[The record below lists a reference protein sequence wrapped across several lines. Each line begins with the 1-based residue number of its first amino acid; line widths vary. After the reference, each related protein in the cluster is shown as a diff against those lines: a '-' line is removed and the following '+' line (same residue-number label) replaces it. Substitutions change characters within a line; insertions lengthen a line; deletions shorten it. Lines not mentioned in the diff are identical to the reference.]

1 MYVSCI
7 LINEYYMKLAAI
19 DIGSN
24 AIRLLIKRIV
34 IKNGVVKFQ
43 KILLLKVPLR
53 LGEDVFKQG
62 RILDDKRDKLLK
74 VVQSF
79 KLLMEV
85 NEVVDYR
92 ACATSAMRE
101 AKNGI
106 AVRDFINS
114 MSEVFI
120 DLISGEEEASLIF
133 SNWKTL
139 GLSDEK
145 SYLYVDVGGGST
157 EITLLRNGQRTESRS
172 FKIGAVRLLESTVKE
187 NVWNE
192 LEDFIKSIVNVN
204 DNVVSVGS
212 GGSITKIFKESNHQ
226 LHDFISYNEIK
237 ELVKSMSSYEFEE
250 RIETFNLKPNRAD
263 VIILAGEIYLF
274 VMKSAGSTNMIVPK
288 MGVGDG
294 IINRLTLKHI

>member
-1 MYVSCI
+1 
-7 LINEYYMKLAAI
+7 MKLAAI

>member
-1 MYVSCI
+1 
-7 LINEYYMKLAAI
+7 MKLAAI

-34 IKNGVVKFQ
+34 IKNGVVKYQ

-53 LGEDVFKQG
+53 LGEDVFKEG

-74 VVQSF
+74 VIQSF

-85 NEVVDYR
+85 NNVFDYR

-106 AVRDFINS
+106 EVRDFINS
-114 MSEVFI
+114 KSEVFI

-133 SNWKTL
+133 SNWKTS
-139 GLSDEK
+139 GLSMKK

-157 EITLLRNGQRTESRS
+157 EITLLINGQRIESRS
-172 FKIGAVRLLESTVKE
+172 FKIGAVRLLESTVKDT
-187 NVWNE
+187 VWNE
-192 LEDFIKSIVNVN
+192 LKDFVKSIVNVS

-226 LHDFISYNEIK
+226 SHDLISYNEI
-237 ELVKSMSSYEFEE
+237 EEFVKLMASFKFEE
-250 RIETFNLKPNRAD
+250 RMAKFNLKPNRAD

-294 IINRLTLKHI
+294 IINRLTLKHMKA

>member
-1 MYVSCI
+1 
-7 LINEYYMKLAAI
+7 MKLAAI

-24 AIRLLIKRIV
+24 AIRLLIKRV
-34 IKNGVVKFQ
+34 IIKDGSVKHQ
-43 KILLLKVPLR
+43 NILLLKVPLR
-53 LGEDVFKQG
+53 LGEDVFKEG
-62 RILDDKRDKLLK
+62 RISSDKSEKLLK
-74 VVQSF
+74 VIKSF

-106 AVRDFINS
+106 EVRDLINFKT
-114 MSEVFI
+114 EVFI

-133 SNWKTL
+133 SNWKTS
-139 GLSDEK
+139 GLSVK
-145 SYLYVDVGGGST
+145 KAYLYVDVGGGST
-157 EITLLRNGQRTESRS
+157 EITLLKNGQRVESRS
-172 FKIGAVRLLESTVKE
+172 FKVGAVRLLESTVKE

-192 LEDFIKSIVNVN
+192 LKEFIKSIVNEK
-204 DNVVSVGS
+204 DNIVSVGS
-212 GGSITKIFKESNHQ
+212 GGSITKIFKESNHNPN
-226 LHDFISYNEIK
+226 DFISYNEI
-237 ELVKSMSSYEFEE
+237 EEFVKSMASFEFEE
-250 RIETFNLKPNRAD
+250 RIEKFNLKPNRAD

-294 IINRLTLKHI
+294 IVNSLTLKHM

>member
-1 MYVSCI
+1 
-7 LINEYYMKLAAI
+7 MKLAAI

-34 IKNGVVKFQ
+34 IKNGVVKYQ
-43 KILLLKVPLR
+43 KLLLLKVPLR
-53 LGEDVFKQG
+53 LGEDVFTEG
-62 RILDDKRDKLLK
+62 RILDDKSEKLLK
-74 VVQSF
+74 VIQSF

-106 AVRDFINS
+106 EVRDFINS
-114 MSEVFI
+114 KSEVFI

-139 GLSDEK
+139 GLSVK
-145 SYLYVDVGGGST
+145 KTYLYVDVGGGST
-157 EITLLRNGQRTESRS
+157 EITLLKNGQRIKSRS
-172 FKIGAVRLLESTVKE
+172 FKVGAVRLLESTVKDK
-187 NVWNE
+187 VWNE
-192 LEDFIKSIVNVN
+192 LKDFINSIVNVN

-226 LHDFISYNEIK
+226 PHDFISYNEI
-237 ELVKSMSSYEFEE
+237 EEFVKSMASFELEE
-250 RIETFNLKPNRAD
+250 RIEKFNLKPNRAD
-263 VIILAGEIYLF
+263 VIVLAGEIYLF
-274 VMKSAGSTNMIVPK
+274 VMKSAGSVNMVVPE

-294 IINRLTLKHI
+294 IVNSLTLKHM

>member
-1 MYVSCI
+1 M
-7 LINEYYMKLAAI
+7 NNMKLAAI

-34 IKNGVVKFQ
+34 IKNGVIKYQKF
-43 KILLLKVPLR
+43 LLLKVPLR
-53 LGEDVFKQG
+53 LGEDVFKEG
-62 RILDDKRDKLLK
+62 RILADKSEKLLK
-74 VVQSF
+74 IIKSF

-85 NEVVDYR
+85 NEVADYR

-106 AVRDFINS
+106 EVRDFINS
-114 MSEVFI
+114 QSEVFI

-133 SNWKTL
+133 SNWKTS
-139 GLSDEK
+139 GLSVKK

-157 EITLLRNGQRTESRS
+157 EITLLKNGQRITSRS
-172 FKIGAVRLLESTVKE
+172 FKVGAVRLLESTVKDK
-187 NVWNE
+187 VWND
-192 LEDFIKSIVNVN
+192 LKDFIESIVNVN

-226 LHDFISYNEIK
+226 PHDFISYNEIEEFVQSMASF
-237 ELVKSMSSYEFEE
+237 ELEE
-250 RIETFNLKPNRAD
+250 RIEKFNLKANRAD

-294 IINRLTLKHI
+294 IINRLALKQISALL

>member
-1 MYVSCI
+1 
-7 LINEYYMKLAAI
+7 MKLAAI

-34 IKNGVVKFQ
+34 IKNGVVKYQ
-43 KILLLKVPLR
+43 KFLLLKVPLR
-53 LGEDVFKQG
+53 LGEDVFKEG
-62 RILDDKRDKLLK
+62 RILNDKSEKLLK
-74 VVQSF
+74 VIQSF

-85 NEVVDYR
+85 NEVDDYR

-106 AVRDFINS
+106 EVRDFINS
-114 MSEVFI
+114 KSEVFI

-139 GLSDEK
+139 GLSVKK

-157 EITLLRNGQRTESRS
+157 EITLLKNGQRIKSRS
-172 FKIGAVRLLESTVKE
+172 FKVGAVRLLESTVKDK
-187 NVWNE
+187 VWNE
-192 LEDFIKSIVNVN
+192 LKDFVKSIVNVN
-204 DNVVSVGS
+204 GNVVSVGS
-212 GGSITKIFKESNHQ
+212 GGSITKIFKESNHKP
-226 LHDFISYNEIK
+226 HDFISYNEI
-237 ELVKSMSSYEFEE
+237 EEFVKLMASFEFEE
-250 RIETFNLKPNRAD
+250 RIEKFNLKPNRAD

-294 IINRLTLKHI
+294 IINRLALKHI

>member
-1 MYVSCI
+1 
-7 LINEYYMKLAAI
+7 MKLAAI

-101 AKNGI
+101 ATNGI

-250 RIETFNLKPNRAD
+250 RIEKFNLKPNRAD

>member
-1 MYVSCI
+1 
-7 LINEYYMKLAAI
+7 MKLAAI

-34 IKNGVVKFQ
+34 IKNGVIKYQKF
-43 KILLLKVPLR
+43 LLLKVPLR
-53 LGEDVFKQG
+53 LGEDVFKEG
-62 RILDDKRDKLLK
+62 RILDDKCEKLLK
-74 VVQSF
+74 VIKSF

-85 NEVVDYR
+85 NEVDGYR

-106 AVRDFINS
+106 EVRDFINS
-114 MSEVFI
+114 QLEIFI

-133 SNWKTL
+133 SNWKTS
-139 GLSDEK
+139 GLSVKK

-157 EITLLRNGQRTESRS
+157 EITLLKNGQRITSRS
-172 FKIGAVRLLESTVKE
+172 FKVGAVRLLESTVKDK
-187 NVWNE
+187 VWNE
-192 LEDFIKSIVNVN
+192 LKDFINSIVNVN

-226 LHDFISYNEIK
+226 PHDFISYNEI
-237 ELVKSMSSYEFEE
+237 EEFVKSMASFEFEE
-250 RIETFNLKPNRAD
+250 RIEKFNLKPNRAD

-294 IINRLTLKHI
+294 IMNGLALKHI